1 MNLTETGK
9 LMVMGFRVSMSG
21 AYTCTL
27 SHKVIETTTQEEI
40 EMVEAYKFMVYGK
53 IVKLR
58 VSTRPLQIGGFV
70 NSTFIVRLDLKNP
83 PKY

>member
-21 AYTCTL
+21 AYLCTL
-27 SHKVIETTTQEEI
+27 SHKVIETTTQEET

-53 IVKLR
+53 IAKLE
-58 VSTRPLQIGGFV
+58 VSTWL
-70 NSTFIVRLDLKNP
+70 L
-83 PKY
+83 